1 MDRIEDFNLAQIEM
15 LNQRGGRALSIVDLV
30 NARTLSAEMAA
41 YALCAVAGGSSIIT
55 AARPGGA
62 GKTTLMAALLAFL
75 PPGEKLRTVGA
86 GASRVPRG
94 HSDHGAE
101 CLLSHEIGRGHY
113 FGYVWAAEAHV
124 FFQAL
129 RRGVRIASNIHADDL
144 DDLFREL
151 TAPDI
156 DAGPFEVDR
165 LDLIVFM
172 AMRQGADGPIR
183 RVSALHGPRHALLWQ
198 WDEASDQHVWRAEG
212 SPQDH
217 LPAQSPVRFEA
228 ALGFIEHLASAG
240 VTVYAEVRAQTRGFL
255 ESMGRSGRG
264 A

>member
-1 MDRIEDFNLAQIEM
+1 VDRIEAFNLAQIEM

-30 NARTLSAEMAA
+30 KAGTLSAEMAA
-41 YALCAVAGGSSIIT
+41 YGLCAIAAGASVIT

-94 HSDHGAE
+94 HSDHGVE

-156 DAGPFEVDR
+156 DAGPFELDR
-165 LDLIVFM
+165 LDLILFM
-172 AMRQGADGPIR
+172 AMRHGADGPVR
-183 RVSALHGPRHALLWQ
+183 RVSALHGPRHRLLWE
-198 WDEASDQHVWRAEG
+198 WDENADRFVWRAEG
-212 SPQDH
+212 KPQDY
-217 LPAQSPVRFEA
+217 LVAQGTVPFEA
-228 ALGFIEHLASAG
+228 AVEFVQGLVDAG
-240 VTVYAEVRAQTRGFL
+240 VTEYSEVRAQARGFL
-255 ESMGRSGRG
+255 GTMGVG
-264 A
+264 ACGG